1 MLVKQEMS
9 NIIDEHMMAYSAEV
23 LLQRAIPVLQDGMKP
38 VQRRILFTL
47 HHYKVNQL
55 TKSANITGNVQSI
68 HPHGSSYGA
77 MVNMTQ
83 QDRNQVPLIT
93 GHGSFGQFNSKDLEA
108 SAERYTEV
116 KISDFGKEMTKQI
129 DDHVV
134 NFSKSYDGRLDLP
147 DVIPVSFPLVL
158 LYAQS
163 GIGVGFASSTL
174 SYNMNEIADA
184 ITNYIKNE
192 ETPILYPDFAT
203 RGYIIEDE
211 DALENN
217 TINGR
222 STFTLRGKVIK
233 VNNYTLSITEV
244 PYGVKREA
252 IIDKVVSLYQQG
264 KLPEVKN
271 IKDLSDFKGQNIEI
285 TTKKSGVDLDVLTEK
300 LYKLTPLES
309 TISSNNNLIDINK
322 GLPSVMGVEEIIKK
336 WLEWRLS
343 VIRIGLSREVDK
355 LSKTVMLYE
364 GLGKVL
370 NRVDELIDVIR
381 HTKKNDLLKVIGN
394 KFNLNEEQSNYVIN
408 IRLYNINEGFIQDK
422 LDEIDDIKQK
432 LNDKQSVVDSDEKIL
447 SIISDEVQAIKN
459 KYGEGRHT
467 QIIKKPKVS
476 KIVSKKVKNDLVSN
490 HEIIITKNGNLFK
503 DVKNKNSLVLE
514 PGDEVIKSFITEST
528 IKLQAIADDGNIHG
542 IEVKKIPSNINKVG
556 TNASSLIKNYPNVLL
571 ILTPDDEQVVYGYEN
586 GKVNVWPT
594 SSINFSKNITKNAY
608 DKDSKLIFSKSLSD
622 NEEVGIG
629 NSKDWKIYKVK
640 DFKHSNSRIAKGT
653 YTLSNHKL
661 SVTYDEG
668 EKNGK

>member
-83 QDRNQVPLIT
+83 QDRNQAPLIT

-203 RGYIIEDE
+203 KGYIIEDE
-211 DALENN
+211 EALENN

-244 PYGVKREA
+244 PYGIKREA

-514 PGDEVIKSFITEST
+514 PGDEIIKSFIAEST
-528 IKLQAIADDGNIHG
+528 IKLQVIADDGNIHG

-556 TNASSLIKNYPNVLL
+556 TNASSLIKDYPNVLL

-586 GKVNVWPT
+586 GKVNVWQT

-608 DKDSKLIFSKSLSD
+608 DKDSKLIFAEALSD
-622 NEEVGIG
+622 DEKVGIK
-629 NSKDWKIYKVK
+629 NAKQFDIYKVK
-640 DFKHSNSRIAKGT
+640 DFKHTNSRIAKGI
-653 YTLSNHKL
+653 YMLSNHKL
-661 SVTYDEG
+661 PVVYDKG
-668 EKNGK
+668 E